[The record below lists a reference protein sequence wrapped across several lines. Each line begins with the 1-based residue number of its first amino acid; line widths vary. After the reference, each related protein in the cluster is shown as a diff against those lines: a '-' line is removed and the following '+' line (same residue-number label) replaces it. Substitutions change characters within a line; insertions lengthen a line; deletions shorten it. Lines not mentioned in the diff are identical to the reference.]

1 MLINNIREFVQECT
15 ECYYYYVEL
24 HMSYDK
30 VAKEVL
36 LSPGPLKILT
46 EILMICMSQRG
57 ENGKMAKRRKRDLQQ
72 LRDANERLMDWQG
85 MENVPNDVKMYRD
98 MLADFYK
105 SIGKKVAHPELF
117 STRVNLTRKQQEVL
131 NDISFQVLNKWT
143 TDFSQY
149 ENFLVDEERSDVRD
163 RYDIKTLDDAINFL
177 DEMET
182 SRNEAWLADLL
193 SSDQIK
199 ELYDEG

>member
-1 MLINNIREFVQECT
+1 
-15 ECYYYYVEL
+15 
-24 HMSYDK
+24 
-30 VAKEVL
+30 
-36 LSPGPLKILT
+36 
-46 EILMICMSQRG
+46 
-57 ENGKMAKRRKRDLQQ
+57 MAKRRKRDLQQ

-163 RYDIKTLDDAINFL
+163 RYDIKTLDDAINYL

-182 SRNEAWLADLL
+182 SRNEAWLADRL

-199 ELYDEG
+199 ELYDEARDKGLTAEEVNDIIYIEYSGSCKDSDWLYDQVWNAIQEKGAEKDGSWDW

>member
-1 MLINNIREFVQECT
+1 
-15 ECYYYYVEL
+15 
-24 HMSYDK
+24 
-30 VAKEVL
+30 
-36 LSPGPLKILT
+36 
-46 EILMICMSQRG
+46 
-57 ENGKMAKRRKRDLQQ
+57 MAKRRKRDLQQ
-72 LRDANERLMDWQG
+72 LKDANERLMEWEG

-98 MLADFYK
+98 MLSNFYD

-117 STRVNLTRKQQEVL
+117 STRVNLTRKQQETL

-149 ENFLVDEERSDVRD
+149 EDFLVDESRSDVRD
-163 RYDIKTLDDAINFL
+163 RYDIKTMDDAINFL

-199 ELYDEG
+199 ELYDEATDKGLTAEEANDIIYIEYTGSGKDSDWLYDQVWNAIQEKGAEKEGSWDW

>member
-1 MLINNIREFVQECT
+1 
-15 ECYYYYVEL
+15 
-24 HMSYDK
+24 
-30 VAKEVL
+30 
-36 LSPGPLKILT
+36 
-46 EILMICMSQRG
+46 
-57 ENGKMAKRRKRDLQQ
+57 MAKRRKRDLQQ

-85 MENVPNDVKMYRD
+85 MENVPNDVKMYRA

-117 STRVNLTRKQQEVL
+117 STRVNLTRKQQETL

-143 TDFSQY
+143 TDYSQY

-163 RYDIKTLDDAINFL
+163 RYNIKNLDDAINFL

-199 ELYDEG
+199 ELYDEARNKGLTAEEADDIIYIEYSGSGKDSDWLYDQVWNAIQEKGAEKDGSWDW

>member
-1 MLINNIREFVQECT
+1 
-15 ECYYYYVEL
+15 
-24 HMSYDK
+24 
-30 VAKEVL
+30 
-36 LSPGPLKILT
+36 
-46 EILMICMSQRG
+46 
-57 ENGKMAKRRKRDLQQ
+57 MAKRRKRDLQQ
-72 LRDANERLMDWQG
+72 LKDANERLLDWEG

-98 MLADFYK
+98 MLSDFYD

-117 STRVNLTRKQQEVL
+117 STRVNLTRKQQETL

-143 TDFSQY
+143 TDYSQY
-149 ENFLVDEERSDVRD
+149 EDFLVDESRSDVRD
-163 RYDIKTLDDAINFL
+163 RYDIKNMDDAINFL

-199 ELYDEG
+199 ELYDEARDKGLTAEEANDIIYIEYTGSGKDSDWLYDQVWNAIQEKGAEKEGSWDW

>member
-1 MLINNIREFVQECT
+1 
-15 ECYYYYVEL
+15 
-24 HMSYDK
+24 
-30 VAKEVL
+30 
-36 LSPGPLKILT
+36 
-46 EILMICMSQRG
+46 
-57 ENGKMAKRRKRDLQQ
+57 MAKRRKRDLQQ

-85 MENVPNDVKMYRD
+85 MENVPNDVKMYRE

-117 STRVNLTRKQQEVL
+117 STRVNLTRKQQETL

-143 TDFSQY
+143 TDYSQY
-149 ENFLVDEERSDVRD
+149 ENFLVDETRSDVRD

-177 DEMET
+177 DDMET
-182 SRNEAWLADLL
+182 SRNDAWIANLL

-199 ELYDEG
+199 ELYDEARDKGLTAEEANDIIYIEYTGSGKDSDWLYDQVWNAIQEKGAEKDGSWDW

>member
-1 MLINNIREFVQECT
+1 
-15 ECYYYYVEL
+15 
-24 HMSYDK
+24 
-30 VAKEVL
+30 
-36 LSPGPLKILT
+36 
-46 EILMICMSQRG
+46 
-57 ENGKMAKRRKRDLQQ
+57 MAKRRKRDLQQ
-72 LRDANERLMDWQG
+72 LRDANERLMDWEG

-98 MLADFYK
+98 MLADFYS

-117 STRVNLTRKQQEVL
+117 STRVQLTRKQQETL

-149 ENFLVDEERSDVRD
+149 ENFLVDETRSDVRD
-163 RYDIKTLDDAINFL
+163 RYDIKNIDDAINFL

-182 SRNEAWLADLL
+182 SRSEAWLADLL

-199 ELYDEG
+199 ELYDEARDKGLTAEQANEIIYVEYSGSGKDSDWLYDQIWNAIQERSVEGNNEDDDEGLWLW

>member
-1 MLINNIREFVQECT
+1 
-15 ECYYYYVEL
+15 
-24 HMSYDK
+24 
-30 VAKEVL
+30 
-36 LSPGPLKILT
+36 
-46 EILMICMSQRG
+46 
-57 ENGKMAKRRKRDLQQ
+57 MAKHRKRDLQQ

-117 STRVNLTRKQQEVL
+117 STRVNLTRKQQETL

-143 TDFSQY
+143 TDYSQY

-199 ELYDEG
+199 ELYDEARDKGLTAEEANDIIYIEYTGSGKDNDWLYDQVWNAIQEKGAEKDGSWNW

>member
-1 MLINNIREFVQECT
+1 
-15 ECYYYYVEL
+15 
-24 HMSYDK
+24 
-30 VAKEVL
+30 
-36 LSPGPLKILT
+36 
-46 EILMICMSQRG
+46 
-57 ENGKMAKRRKRDLQQ
+57 MAKRRKRDLQQ

-117 STRVNLTRKQQEVL
+117 STRVNLTRKQQETL

-143 TDFSQY
+143 TDYSQY
-149 ENFLVDEERSDVRD
+149 EDFLVDETRSDVRD
-163 RYDIKTLDDAINFL
+163 RYDIKTMDDAINFL

-199 ELYDEG
+199 ELYDEAKDKGLTAEEANDIIYIEYTGSGKDSDWLYDQVWNAIQEKGAEKEGSWDW

>member
-1 MLINNIREFVQECT
+1 
-15 ECYYYYVEL
+15 
-24 HMSYDK
+24 
-30 VAKEVL
+30 
-36 LSPGPLKILT
+36 
-46 EILMICMSQRG
+46 
-57 ENGKMAKRRKRDLQQ
+57 MAKRRKRDLQQ

-149 ENFLVDEERSDVRD
+149 EDFLVDESRSDVRD
-163 RYDIKTLDDAINFL
+163 RYDIKNIDDAINFL

-182 SRNEAWLADLL
+182 SRSEAWLADLL

-199 ELYDEG
+199 ELYDEARDKGLTAEEANDIIYIEYTGSGKDSDWLYDQVWNAIQEKGAEKEGSWDW

>member
-1 MLINNIREFVQECT
+1 
-15 ECYYYYVEL
+15 
-24 HMSYDK
+24 
-30 VAKEVL
+30 
-36 LSPGPLKILT
+36 
-46 EILMICMSQRG
+46 
-57 ENGKMAKRRKRDLQQ
+57 MAKRRKRDLQQ

-143 TDFSQY
+143 TDLSNY
-149 ENFLVDEERSDVRD
+149 ENFLVDETRSDVRD
-163 RYDIKTLDDAINFL
+163 RYDIKTLSDAVTFL
-177 DEMET
+177 NDMET
-182 SRNEAWLADLL
+182 SRNEAWIADIL
-193 SSDQIK
+193 SSDQIR
-199 ELYDEG
+199 ELYEEARDNGLTTDEANDLIYIEYSANGSDDPSWIYDQIWDSIQQYGEKYGEKKWKW

>member
-1 MLINNIREFVQECT
+1 
-15 ECYYYYVEL
+15 
-24 HMSYDK
+24 
-30 VAKEVL
+30 
-36 LSPGPLKILT
+36 
-46 EILMICMSQRG
+46 
-57 ENGKMAKRRKRDLQQ
+57 MAKRKKRDLQQ
-72 LRDANERLMDWQG
+72 LKDANERLLDWEG

-98 MLADFYK
+98 MLSNFYD

-117 STRVNLTRKQQEVL
+117 STRVNLTRKQQETL

-149 ENFLVDEERSDVRD
+149 EDFLVDESRSDVRD
-163 RYDIKTLDDAINFL
+163 RYDIKNMDDAINFL

-199 ELYDEG
+199 ELYDEARNKGLTAEEANDIIYIEYTGSGKDSDWLYDQVWNAIQEKGAEKEGSWDW

>member
-1 MLINNIREFVQECT
+1 
-15 ECYYYYVEL
+15 
-24 HMSYDK
+24 
-30 VAKEVL
+30 
-36 LSPGPLKILT
+36 
-46 EILMICMSQRG
+46 
-57 ENGKMAKRRKRDLQQ
+57 MAKRRKRDLQQ

-85 MENVPNDVKMYRD
+85 MENVPNDVKMYRE
-98 MLADFYK
+98 MLTDFYK

-117 STRVNLTRKQQEVL
+117 STRVNLTRKQQETL

-143 TDFSQY
+143 TDYSQY
-149 ENFLVDEERSDVRD
+149 EDFLVDESRSDVRD
-163 RYDIKTLDDAINFL
+163 RYDIKNIDDAINFL

-199 ELYDEG
+199 ELYDEARDKGLTAEEANDIIYIEYTGSGKDSDWLYDQVWNAIQEKGAEKEGSWDW

>member
-1 MLINNIREFVQECT
+1 
-15 ECYYYYVEL
+15 
-24 HMSYDK
+24 
-30 VAKEVL
+30 
-36 LSPGPLKILT
+36 
-46 EILMICMSQRG
+46 
-57 ENGKMAKRRKRDLQQ
+57 MAKRRKRDLQQ

-85 MENVPNDVKMYRD
+85 MENVPNDVKMYRE

-131 NDISFQVLNKWT
+131 NDISFQVLKKWT

-149 ENFLVDEERSDVRD
+149 EDFLVDETRSDVRD

-177 DEMET
+177 DDMET

-199 ELYDEG
+199 ELYDEARDKGLTAEEANEIIYVEYSGSGKDKDWLYDQIWNAIQERSVENNNEDDDEGLWLW

>member
-1 MLINNIREFVQECT
+1 
-15 ECYYYYVEL
+15 
-24 HMSYDK
+24 
-30 VAKEVL
+30 
-36 LSPGPLKILT
+36 
-46 EILMICMSQRG
+46 
-57 ENGKMAKRRKRDLQQ
+57 MAKRRKRDLQQ

-117 STRVNLTRKQQEVL
+117 STRVNLTRKQQETL

-149 ENFLVDEERSDVRD
+149 EDFLVDESRSDVRD
-163 RYDIKTLDDAINFL
+163 RYDIKNIDDAINFL

-182 SRNEAWLADLL
+182 SRSEAWLADLL

-199 ELYDEG
+199 ELYDEARDKGLTAEEANDIIYIEYTGSGKDSDWLYDQVWNAIQEKGAEKEGSWDW

>member
-1 MLINNIREFVQECT
+1 
-15 ECYYYYVEL
+15 
-24 HMSYDK
+24 
-30 VAKEVL
+30 
-36 LSPGPLKILT
+36 
-46 EILMICMSQRG
+46 
-57 ENGKMAKRRKRDLQQ
+57 MAKRRKRDLQQ

-85 MENVPNDVKMYRD
+85 MENVPNDVKMYRA

-117 STRVNLTRKQQEVL
+117 STRVNLTRKQQETL

-143 TDFSQY
+143 TDLPQY

-163 RYDIKTLDDAINFL
+163 RYDIKNLDDAINFL

-199 ELYDEG
+199 ELYDEARDKGLTAEEANDIIYIEYSGSSKDSDWLYDKVWNAIQEKGAEKDGSWYW

>member
-1 MLINNIREFVQECT
+1 
-15 ECYYYYVEL
+15 
-24 HMSYDK
+24 
-30 VAKEVL
+30 
-36 LSPGPLKILT
+36 
-46 EILMICMSQRG
+46 
-57 ENGKMAKRRKRDLQQ
+57 MAKRRKRDLQQ
-72 LRDANERLMDWQG
+72 LKDANERLLEWEG

-98 MLADFYK
+98 MLSNFYD

-117 STRVNLTRKQQEVL
+117 STRVNLTRKQQETL

-149 ENFLVDEERSDVRD
+149 EDFLVDETRSDVRD
-163 RYDIKTLDDAINFL
+163 RYDIKNIDDAINFL

-199 ELYDEG
+199 ELYDEARNKGLTAEEANDIIYIEYTGSGKDSDWLYDQIWNAIQEKGAEKEGSWDW

>member
-1 MLINNIREFVQECT
+1 
-15 ECYYYYVEL
+15 
-24 HMSYDK
+24 
-30 VAKEVL
+30 
-36 LSPGPLKILT
+36 
-46 EILMICMSQRG
+46 
-57 ENGKMAKRRKRDLQQ
+57 MAKRKKRDLEQ

-85 MENVPNDVKMYRD
+85 MENVPNDIKMYRD
-98 MLADFYK
+98 MLANFYK

-117 STRVNLTRKQQEVL
+117 STRVHLTRKQQEVL
-131 NDISFQVLNKWT
+131 NDISFQVLNTWT

-149 ENFLVDEERSDVRD
+149 ENFLVDETRSDVRD
-163 RYDIKTLDDAINFL
+163 RYDITTLDDAIKFL

-199 ELYDEG
+199 ELYDEARDKGLTAEEANDIIYIEYTGSGKDSDWLYDQVWNAIQEKSAEKDGSWDW

>member
-1 MLINNIREFVQECT
+1 
-15 ECYYYYVEL
+15 
-24 HMSYDK
+24 
-30 VAKEVL
+30 
-36 LSPGPLKILT
+36 
-46 EILMICMSQRG
+46 
-57 ENGKMAKRRKRDLQQ
+57 MAKRRKRDLQQ

-85 MENVPNDVKMYRD
+85 MENVPNDVKMYRE

-149 ENFLVDEERSDVRD
+149 EDFLVDETRSDVRD

-199 ELYDEG
+199 ELYDEARDKGLTAEEANEIIYVEYSGSGKDKDWLYDQIWNAIQERSVENNNEDDDEGLWLW

>member
-1 MLINNIREFVQECT
+1 
-15 ECYYYYVEL
+15 
-24 HMSYDK
+24 
-30 VAKEVL
+30 
-36 LSPGPLKILT
+36 
-46 EILMICMSQRG
+46 
-57 ENGKMAKRRKRDLQQ
+57 MAKRRKRDLQQ
-72 LRDANERLMDWQG
+72 LKDANERLLEWEG

-98 MLADFYK
+98 MLSNFYD

-117 STRVNLTRKQQEVL
+117 STRVNLTRKQQETL

-143 TDFSQY
+143 TDYSQY
-149 ENFLVDEERSDVRD
+149 EDFLVDETRSDVRD
-163 RYDIKTLDDAINFL
+163 RYDIKTMDDAINFL

-199 ELYDEG
+199 ELYDEARDKGLTAETTNEIIYAEYSGSGKDSDWLYDQIWNAIQERSVEGNNEDNEEGLWLW

>member
-1 MLINNIREFVQECT
+1 
-15 ECYYYYVEL
+15 
-24 HMSYDK
+24 
-30 VAKEVL
+30 
-36 LSPGPLKILT
+36 
-46 EILMICMSQRG
+46 
-57 ENGKMAKRRKRDLQQ
+57 MAKRRKRDLQQ

-98 MLADFYK
+98 MLTDFYK

-117 STRVNLTRKQQEVL
+117 STRVNLTRKQQETL

-143 TDFSQY
+143 TDLSQY

-163 RYDIKTLDDAINFL
+163 RYNIKNLDDAINYL
-177 DEMET
+177 DDMET

-193 SSDQIK
+193 SSEQIK
-199 ELYDEG
+199 ELYDEGRDKGLTAEEVNDIIYIEYTGSGKDSDWLYDQIWNAIQEKGAEKEGSWDW

>member
-1 MLINNIREFVQECT
+1 
-15 ECYYYYVEL
+15 
-24 HMSYDK
+24 
-30 VAKEVL
+30 
-36 LSPGPLKILT
+36 
-46 EILMICMSQRG
+46 
-57 ENGKMAKRRKRDLQQ
+57 MAKRRKRDLQQ
-72 LRDANERLMDWQG
+72 LRDANERLMNWQG
-85 MENVPNDVKMYRD
+85 MENVPNDIKMYRN
-98 MLADFYK
+98 MLTDFYK

-131 NDISFQVLNKWT
+131 NDISFQVLDKWT
-143 TDFSQY
+143 TDLSQY

-163 RYDIKTLDDAINFL
+163 RYDIKSLDDAINFL

-199 ELYDEG
+199 ELYDEARDKGLTAEEANDIIYIEYSGSGKDSDWLYDQVWNAIQEKCAEKEGSWDW

>member
-1 MLINNIREFVQECT
+1 
-15 ECYYYYVEL
+15 
-24 HMSYDK
+24 
-30 VAKEVL
+30 
-36 LSPGPLKILT
+36 
-46 EILMICMSQRG
+46 
-57 ENGKMAKRRKRDLQQ
+57 MAKRRKRDLQQ

-117 STRVNLTRKQQEVL
+117 STRVNLTRKQQETL

-149 ENFLVDEERSDVRD
+149 EDFLVDESRSDVRD
-163 RYDIKTLDDAINFL
+163 RYDIKNIDDAINFL

-199 ELYDEG
+199 ELYDEARDKGLTAEEANDIIYIEYTGSGKDSDWLYDQVWNAIQEKGAEKEGSWDW

>member
-1 MLINNIREFVQECT
+1 
-15 ECYYYYVEL
+15 
-24 HMSYDK
+24 
-30 VAKEVL
+30 
-36 LSPGPLKILT
+36 
-46 EILMICMSQRG
+46 
-57 ENGKMAKRRKRDLQQ
+57 MAKRRKRDLQQ

-85 MENVPNDVKMYRD
+85 MENVPNDVKMYRE

-117 STRVNLTRKQQEVL
+117 STRVNLTRKQQETL

-149 ENFLVDEERSDVRD
+149 EDFLVDETRSDVRD

-199 ELYDEG
+199 ELYDEARNKGLTAEEANDIIYIEYSGSGKDSDWLYDQIWNAIRERSVEGNNEDDDEGLWLW

>member
-1 MLINNIREFVQECT
+1 
-15 ECYYYYVEL
+15 
-24 HMSYDK
+24 
-30 VAKEVL
+30 
-36 LSPGPLKILT
+36 
-46 EILMICMSQRG
+46 
-57 ENGKMAKRRKRDLQQ
+57 MAKRRKRDLQQ

-85 MENVPNDVKMYRD
+85 MENVPNDVKMYRE

-131 NDISFQVLNKWT
+131 NDISFQVLDKWT
-143 TDFSQY
+143 TDYSQY

-163 RYDIKTLDDAINFL
+163 RYDIKNLDDAINFL

-182 SRNEAWLADLL
+182 SRNEAWLADIL

-199 ELYDEG
+199 ELYDEARDNGLTAEEANDIIYIEYSGSGKDSDWLYDQVWNAIQEKGAEKDGSWNW

>member
-1 MLINNIREFVQECT
+1 
-15 ECYYYYVEL
+15 
-24 HMSYDK
+24 
-30 VAKEVL
+30 
-36 LSPGPLKILT
+36 
-46 EILMICMSQRG
+46 
-57 ENGKMAKRRKRDLQQ
+57 MAKRRKRDLEQ

-98 MLADFYK
+98 MLANFYK

-149 ENFLVDEERSDVRD
+149 EDFLVDETRSDVRD
-163 RYDIKTLDDAINFL
+163 RYNIKTLDDAINFL

-182 SRNEAWLADLL
+182 SRNDAWLADLL

-199 ELYDEG
+199 ELYDEARDKGLTAEEANDIIYIEYTGSGKDSDWLYDQVWNAIQEKGAEKEGSWDW

>member
-1 MLINNIREFVQECT
+1 
-15 ECYYYYVEL
+15 
-24 HMSYDK
+24 
-30 VAKEVL
+30 
-36 LSPGPLKILT
+36 
-46 EILMICMSQRG
+46 
-57 ENGKMAKRRKRDLQQ
+57 MAKRRKRDLQQ

-117 STRVNLTRKQQEVL
+117 STRVQLTRKQQETL

-143 TDFSQY
+143 TDYSQY
-149 ENFLVDEERSDVRD
+149 EDFLVDETRSDVRD
-163 RYDIKTLDDAINFL
+163 RYDIKNIDDAINFL

-199 ELYDEG
+199 ELYDEARDKGLTAEEANDIIYIEYTGSGKDSDWLYDQVWNAIQEKGAEKEGSWDW

>member
-1 MLINNIREFVQECT
+1 
-15 ECYYYYVEL
+15 
-24 HMSYDK
+24 
-30 VAKEVL
+30 
-36 LSPGPLKILT
+36 
-46 EILMICMSQRG
+46 
-57 ENGKMAKRRKRDLQQ
+57 MAKRRKRDLQQ
-72 LRDANERLMDWQG
+72 LKDANERLLDWEG

-98 MLADFYK
+98 MLSDFYK
-105 SIGKKVAHPELF
+105 SIGKKVANPELF
-117 STRVNLTRKQQEVL
+117 STRVNLTRKQQETL

-149 ENFLVDEERSDVRD
+149 EDFLVDETRSDVRD
-163 RYDIKTLDDAINFL
+163 RYDIKTLDDAITFL

-199 ELYDEG
+199 ELYDEARDKGLTAEEANEIIYVEYSGSGKDKDWLYDQIWNAIQERSVENNNEDDDEGLWLW

>member
-1 MLINNIREFVQECT
+1 
-15 ECYYYYVEL
+15 
-24 HMSYDK
+24 
-30 VAKEVL
+30 
-36 LSPGPLKILT
+36 
-46 EILMICMSQRG
+46 
-57 ENGKMAKRRKRDLQQ
+57 MAKRRKRDLQQ

-85 MENVPNDVKMYRD
+85 MENVPNDVKMYRE

-117 STRVNLTRKQQEVL
+117 STRVNLTRKQQEIL

-143 TDFSQY
+143 TDYSQY
-149 ENFLVDEERSDVRD
+149 EDFLADETRSDVRD
-163 RYDIKTLDDAINFL
+163 RYDIKNIDDAINFL

-199 ELYDEG
+199 ELYDEARDKGLTAEEANDIIYIEYTGSGKDSDWLYDQVWNAIQEKGAEKEGSWDW

>member
-1 MLINNIREFVQECT
+1 
-15 ECYYYYVEL
+15 
-24 HMSYDK
+24 
-30 VAKEVL
+30 
-36 LSPGPLKILT
+36 
-46 EILMICMSQRG
+46 
-57 ENGKMAKRRKRDLQQ
+57 MAKRKKRDLEQ

-85 MENVPNDVKMYRD
+85 MENVPNDIKMYRE

-149 ENFLVDEERSDVRD
+149 EDFLVDETRSDVRD
-163 RYDIKTLDDAINFL
+163 RYDIKTLDDAITFL

-199 ELYDEG
+199 ELYDEARDKGLTAEEANEIIYVEYSGSGKDKDWLYDQIWNAIQERSVENNNEDDDEGLWLW

>member
-1 MLINNIREFVQECT
+1 
-15 ECYYYYVEL
+15 
-24 HMSYDK
+24 
-30 VAKEVL
+30 
-36 LSPGPLKILT
+36 
-46 EILMICMSQRG
+46 
-57 ENGKMAKRRKRDLQQ
+57 MAKRKKRDLEQ

-85 MENVPNDVKMYRD
+85 MENVPNDIKMYRE

-143 TDFSQY
+143 TDIENY
-149 ENFLVDEERSDVRD
+149 ENFLVDETRSDVRD
-163 RYDIKTLDDAINFL
+163 RYDIKTLDDAITFL

-199 ELYDEG
+199 ELYDEARDKGLTAEEANDIIYIEYTGSGKDSDWLYDQVWNAIQEKGAEKEGSWDW